1 MEKYFIM
8 KHSNSHKNRSLFQ
21 PFIRDLIGKI
31 LQKGVSSLKKQLR
44 QYYKQ
49 IREQLSPAVV
59 TTYSAQIAAQLFA
72 LPCWQNSQ
80 TVMLYLSFRN
90 EVATAAIY
98 QRGWQLGK
106 TMLIPICQPQNGL
119 MEMSRITSLQ
129 QLTYNRYGIG
139 ELPAPLQQIV
149 PPEAIDLCLIPGV
162 AFDHQG
168 NRLGFGAGYYDRYL
182 PRLRPEVP
190 RLALAYECQLHPQPL
205 PVEPY
210 DLPMDYIL
218 TERQLYAVRK

>member
-1 MEKYFIM
+1 M
-8 KHSNSHKNRSLFQ
+8 
-21 PFIRDLIGKI
+21 
-31 LQKGVSSLKKQLR
+31 KKQLR
-44 QYYKQ
+44 QYYRQ
-49 IREQLSPAVV
+49 IREQLSPAAVKS
-59 TTYSAQIAAQLFA
+59 YSAQIASQLFA

-98 QRGWQLGK
+98 QEGWRLGK
-106 TMLIPICQPQNGL
+106 TMLIPICQPQDGL
-119 MEMSRITSLQ
+119 MEMSRITSLT

-139 ELPAPLQQIV
+139 ELPTALQQIV
-149 PPEAIDLCLIPGV
+149 APETIDLCLIPGV
-162 AFDHQG
+162 AFDRQG
-168 NRLGFGAGYYDRYL
+168 NRLGFGSGYYDRYL
-182 PRLRPEVP
+182 PRLRPEAL

-218 TERQLYAVRK
+218 TERRLYARSK